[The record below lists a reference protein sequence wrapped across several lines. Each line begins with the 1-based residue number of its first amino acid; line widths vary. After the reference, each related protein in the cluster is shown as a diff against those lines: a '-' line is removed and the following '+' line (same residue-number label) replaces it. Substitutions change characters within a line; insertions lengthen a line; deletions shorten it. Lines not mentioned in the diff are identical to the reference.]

1 MQTSGGAVSGFIQRY
16 MNVNAAC
23 SWAQLKQQLAV
34 RFSDVTDPQMALSML
49 RRVKQKQGETI
60 HNYSD
65 RILTLAEDAYGNQG
79 GNAAERNLIDIFV
92 DGLLNDHL
100 KMKILR
106 DQPITLQAAIA
117 VAVNEKN
124 LRNRVKIASGASQYE
139 PMEVDLSRGQ
149 RFKKRINDIKCWNCG
164 KTGHVIKDCKEKS
177 SSKPPMGHGRPIN
190 LENW

>member
-1 MQTSGGAVSGFIQRY
+1 MS
-16 MNVNAAC
+16 VNAAC
-23 SWAQLKQQLAV
+23 TWTQLQQQFAV

-49 RRVKQKQGETI
+49 RKVKQKQGETI

-117 VAVNEKN
+117 VAVNEQN
-124 LRNRVKIASGASQYE
+124 LRNTVNIASGTSQYE
-139 PMEVDLSRGQ
+139 PVEVDLSRGQ
-149 RFKKRINDIKCWNCG
+149 RLKK
-164 KTGHVIKDCKEKS
+164 KDK
-177 SSKPPMGHGRPIN
+177 
-190 LENW
+190 